1 MLRLFRASRH
11 FTLAVLLGVML
22 PLQWAQACTSFL
34 LDAADGGKIYGR
46 TMEFGLDLRSQLI
59 VVPRKLTITG
69 TGPDGKAGSGLA
81 WTTKYGVAGANGIG
95 LPIVVDGINEAGL
108 AGGLL
113 YLPDVAVYQDV
124 PPAEARGSIA
134 SYELLLYALTN
145 FATVAEAKAGIAK
158 IKVNRS
164 SQAVF
169 KMPVPVHMTL
179 HDATGAS
186 IVVEYIGG
194 VLQIH
199 DNPTTVLTNAP
210 AFDWHVANL
219 NNYLN
224 LSLTDPPARKIGT
237 PSGAITLAPP
247 STGSGMLGLPGD
259 MSSPSRFVRAFVYAR
274 SAPVARTS
282 AEAVGVAFHI
292 LDNFDI
298 PPGIIRTEAGAK
310 AGGGVAGIETTEWM
324 SVADLKNR
332 RYYIRTYDG
341 YQTRMLDLKKAKLDA
356 PAITFISLDASN
368 PPVDVT
374 P

>member
-1 MLRLFRASRH
+1 MLRFFRASRRL
-11 FTLAVLLGVML
+11 TLAVLLGVML

-34 LDAADGGKIYGR
+34 LNAEDGGKVYGL
-46 TMEFGLDLRSQLI
+46 TMEFGLNLNSQLI
-59 VVPRKLTITG
+59 IVPRKLAIIG
-69 TGPDGKAGSGLA
+69 TGPDGTAGSGLA
-81 WTTKYGVAGANGIG
+81 WTTKYGVAGANGVG

-113 YLPDVAVYQDV
+113 YLPSLAVYQDV
-124 PPAEARGSIA
+124 PPAEARNSIA
-134 SYELLLYALTN
+134 SYELLLYTLTN
-145 FATVAEAKAGIAK
+145 FATVAEAKAGIAR

-169 KMPVPVHMTL
+169 KMPVPLHMTL

-186 IVVEYIGG
+186 IVVEYIDG
-194 VLQIH
+194 VLRIH

-210 AFDWHVANL
+210 AFDWHVTNL

-224 LSLTDPPARKIGT
+224 LSLTDPPPRTIGS
-237 PSGAITLAPP
+237 PSGTITLAPP
-247 STGSGMLGLPGD
+247 STGGGMLGLPGD
-259 MSSPSRFVRAFVYAR
+259 MSSPSRFVRAFIYSR
-274 SAPVARTS
+274 SAPVAKTS

-292 LDNFDI
+292 LNNFDI
-298 PPGIIRTEAGAK
+298 PPGTIRTEAGAK
-310 AGGGVAGIETTEWM
+310 TGGGVAGIETTEWM

-341 YQTRMLDLKKAKLDA
+341 YQTSVLDLKKAKLDA
-356 PAITFISLDASN
+356 PAITFIPLDA
-368 PPVDVT
+368 PEGATDVT